1 MNTVVIYT
9 PSERRHS
16 QLLFHT
22 LIVKIEAQRAEKHYS
37 ILHVGLYGVNTHVFY
52 VCTFTFEYF
61 SFT

>member
-22 LIVKIEAQRAEKHYS
+22 LIVKIEAQRAEKHG
-37 ILHVGLYGVNTHVFY
+37 IQFY
-52 VCTFTFEYF
+52 MWAYTSVWRKYACIFMLRVRIYV
-61 SFT
+61 